1 MRRLPGTVALVL
13 AGDRVPA
20 GGGVEHLVGGHR
32 LQGGQHRAQG
42 GHPVRLGA
50 QEHPAAR
57 AAAAARAASAAGSAV
72 AARRRAARRVCAAV
86 WVGARASRLASAA
99 AAAAGSV
106 AASPASSCTRI
117 SAWVA
122 LIAPAASAASVAG
135 NDPVNARAVSTRRPA
150 VTADQRSAVRSSS
163 ATQRPSGPSRV
174 ASSAAASSA
183 ATSTG
188 TVHAATQAAA
198 RSQATASSTRA
209 PSSSPAS
216 TPGADSTPN
225 AASVSGPGAA
235 AANASHTPRRPR
247 RLRPLGPVQQR
258 RQTPIQPR
266 PLPGTVVPAGR
277 VDPLDGRGQRRAHRI
292 DGRVRNCLHAPILP
306 TPTDSFR
313 DATTTNRDVPVDS
326 RTAMRAGFIVFQL
339 AKSRVVPG
347 FSRGA

>member
-1 MRRLPGTVALVL
+1 MAIPSGSGRRNTPRPGGGRGAF
-13 AGDRVPA
+13 GQRGRVGGRGAPPGGPA
-20 GGGVEHLVGGHR
+20 GLRGGLGGRPGQQARLRGRGGGRVGLR
-32 LQGGQHRAQG
+32 
-42 GHPVRLGA
+42 
-50 QEHPAAR
+50 
-57 AAAAARAASAAGSAV
+57 
-72 AARRRAARRVCAAV
+72 
-86 WVGARASRLASAA
+86 
-99 AAAAGSV
+99 
-106 AASPASSCTRI
+106 ASPASSCTRI

-163 ATQRPSGPSRV
+163 ATQRPSGPSSV

-183 ATSTG
+183 ATSTVA
-188 TVHAATQAAA
+188 VHAATQAAA

-247 RLRPLGPVQQR
+247 RLGPLRPVQQR

-292 DGRVRNCLHAPILP
+292 EHRIDAPDRAPERGLPACPHPADTHRQFPDPENSNRISLWMRSAQEQMLSAADRLDTDADGDAPGTVTAC
-306 TPTDSFR
+306 TP
-313 DATTTNRDVPVDS
+313 
-326 RTAMRAGFIVFQL
+326 L
-339 AKSRVVPG
+339 
-347 FSRGA
+347 